1 MKKVISVVLTTV
13 MLAGCTTDQVLAD
26 INVLIQIAASLVSA
40 VGGVSTAD
48 AAELQKLSGI
58 ASQGMS
64 AIEAAYTTYKASGAT
79 TDLGK
84 VQAAISACQTN
95 IDQELAAAHIT
106 DTNTVQKVKN
116 WVNLIY
122 STFAAITAALPQL
135 QSGAKVSRSTA
146 KVATS
151 ITPKSLQARWQTEV
165 CNGDK
170 VCGSLV
176 HAY

>member
-1 MKKVISVVLTTV
+1 MCLALATI
-13 MLAGCTTDQVLAD
+13 MLVGCTTDQILAD
-26 INVLIQIAASLVSA
+26 INVLIQIAASLVPA
-40 VGGVSTAD
+40 LGGVSTAD
-48 AAELQKLSGI
+48 AAELQKLSNI
-58 ASQGMS
+58 ATTGMS
-64 AIEAAYTTYKASGAT
+64 AIQAAYASYKGSGAT

-106 DTNTVQKVKN
+106 DPNTVSKVKN

-122 STFAAITAALPQL
+122 STLAAVTAALPQL
-135 QSGAKVSRSTA
+135 QSGAKVSRSTV

-151 ITPKSLQARWQTEV
+151 ITPKSLQARWVTEV
-165 CNGDK
+165 CSGDK
-170 VCGSLV
+170 TCGLLV